1 MFAPQF
7 ELVKFSRI
15 SYPDDKLQLSVYY
28 SKYQNA
34 FHFHHHEFVELVL
47 ILDGEGTHSD
57 GQNEIK
63 LHRGDICVIPRGINH
78 SYLKVS
84 EDFSLINILFIPESL
99 PISGLDAAQLPG
111 FKSIL
116 TGISPDEKEKSIS
129 FHIDDEK
136 TFKTLETLAF
146 ILMDEIE
153 AFQPGKNFVSLGT
166 FMAILGKIARCYSA
180 GHNFLKFNYDSIAKV
195 IAYLNKNYREDV
207 SIAKLCKIGS
217 MSKSSLMRN
226 FKKTTGVSPLQ
237 YMLNLRLGD
246 VAVLLRSTGKQF
258 YEIAGICGFNDVNYM
273 GRKFK
278 QFQDVTLREYR
289 KKYQYTDI
297 VRE

>member
-1 MFAPQF
+1 
-7 ELVKFSRI
+7 
-15 SYPDDKLQLSVYY
+15 
-28 SKYQNA
+28 
-34 FHFHHHEFVELVL
+34 
-47 ILDGEGTHSD
+47 
-57 GQNEIK
+57 
-63 LHRGDICVIPRGINH
+63 
-78 SYLKVS
+78 
-84 EDFSLINILFIPESL
+84 
-99 PISGLDAAQLPG
+99 
-111 FKSIL
+111 
-116 TGISPDEKEKSIS
+116 
-129 FHIDDEK
+129 
-136 TFKTLETLAF
+136 
-146 ILMDEIE
+146 
-153 AFQPGKNFVSLGT
+153 
-166 FMAILGKIARCYSA
+166 
-180 GHNFLKFNYDSIAKV
+180 V